1 MGRVENIVH
10 ELNVTGLR
18 CPLPLLKAKKVLNE
32 MEKGSVLKVLATDPG
47 SQRDFVVYVDQSA
60 HELLGSGEENGVF
73 TYIIRKG

>member
-1 MGRVENIVH
+1 MVENIVR

-18 CPLPLLKAKKVLNE
+18 CPLPLLKAKKALHE
-32 MEKGSVLKVLATDPG
+32 MEKGCVLKVLATDPG

-60 HELLGSGEENGVF
+60 HELLDSGEENGVF